1 MQRKILLTVAILL
14 MLLLLF
20 LGVVLFGP
28 STQFQAPYQ
37 YLYLRTHQ
45 TDRLK
50 IQEQIRAG
58 SFTNREQLL
67 FTFMDYWK
75 VWPRIKPG
83 KYKIHK
89 GMSLFSIVRM
99 FRNNQQEAVDLIL
112 TKVRTKKDF
121 AALVGKKME
130 CDSLQMIQFLNSNDS
145 LKSFQ
150 ADSNSIMTL
159 VFPDTYRYYWSATP
173 LDILQ
178 KMSDQHKR
186 FWTKERLKQAANLG
200 LTKEEIYI
208 LASIVEEETL
218 QNKEKPLV
226 ASVYLNR
233 LRKGM
238 VLGADPTVKF
248 AVGDF
253 TLKRILFKHIQETS
267 ASPYNTYKNK
277 GLPPGPICTPSSTTV
292 DAVLQSPTTNYLFF
306 CAKVNGNGFHV
317 FAETDQEHLQNA
329 RAYQKW
335 LNERNIR

>member
-1 MQRKILLTVAILL
+1 MQRKILVTATILL
-14 MLLLLF
+14 TLLLLF
-20 LGVVLFGP
+20 LGFVLFGP
-28 STQFQAPYQ
+28 STRFQAPYQ
-37 YLYLRTHQ
+37 FFYIRTHQ
-45 TDRLK
+45 TDKLK
-50 IQEQIRAG
+50 IQEQFRVDGLI
-58 SFTNREQLL
+58 NREQLL
-67 FTFMDYWK
+67 FTFMDYWN
-75 VWPRIKPG
+75 VWSRIKPG
-83 KYKIHK
+83 KYKIRK

-121 AALVGKKME
+121 AALVGRKME
-130 CDSLQMIQFLNSNDS
+130 CDSIEMIQFLTSNDS
-145 LKSFQ
+145 LKLFQ
-150 ADSNSIMTL
+150 ADSNTIMTFM
-159 VFPDTYRYYWSATP
+159 FPDTYRYYWSATP
-173 LDILQ
+173 SDILQ

-186 FWTKERLKQAANLG
+186 FWTKERLKQAASLG
-200 LTKEEIYI
+200 LTQEEIYI

-218 QNKEKPLV
+218 QNEEKPLV

-267 ASPYNTYKNK
+267 ASPYNTYKHK

-292 DAVLQSPTTNYLFF
+292 DAVLQSPSTNYLFF

-317 FAETDQEHLQNA
+317 FAETDQQHLQNA